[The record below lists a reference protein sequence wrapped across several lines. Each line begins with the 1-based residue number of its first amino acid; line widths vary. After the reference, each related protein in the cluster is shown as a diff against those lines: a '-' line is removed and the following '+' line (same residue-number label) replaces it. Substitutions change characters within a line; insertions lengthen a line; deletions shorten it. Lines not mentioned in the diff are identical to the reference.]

1 MTPIRHQG
9 EGTMAD
15 TRIRKLGWLAS
26 LALVAAGGLAACG
39 DEDVTATGS
48 AASAEA
54 SRGSDQ
60 HLYNQAAEI
69 AARSAVEGSDVHLY
83 NQAAEIA
90 ARSAAVVGSDQHL
103 YNQAAEIAARS
114 AVEGSDQHLYNQAAE
129 IAASHDV
136 TAAAGTGATPNVRDA
151 GTHAPGAGA

>member
-1 MTPIRHQG
+1 
-9 EGTMAD
+9 MAK

-26 LALVAAGGLAACG
+26 VALVAAGGLAACG
-39 DEDVTATGS
+39 DEDVTETGA

-60 HLYNQAAEI
+60 HLYNQAAEIEARSAVAGSDVHLYNQAAEI

-90 ARSAAVVGSDQHL
+90 
-103 YNQAAEIAARS
+103 E
-114 AVEGSDQHLYNQAAE
+114 
-129 IAASHDV
+129 SHDV
-136 TAAAGTGATPNVRDA
+136 TPAAGTDAAPNVWEA
-151 GTHAPGAGA
+151 GNRAAEAALGR